1 MKSVRFVVVLAVVAG
16 LVTIHGVSAQESNR
30 AGETATLE
38 IGALN
43 GVERLLAPGVA
54 VSDLPIASLRAF
66 ASLRPIVSLRTLNL
80 RRRRSLEV
88 SAAWS
93 VGGDTVRLGVDR
105 SLVLGVIR
113 TAAGRWLRPE
123 VGVAVDAVFDRG
135 DPSQPRWSVRI
146 PVSLAV
152 FPFRSLALEGHADLA
167 PVIGIYPATSARF
180 ETRIGVR
187 YWFPMEDRRR

>member
-1 MKSVRFVVVLAVVAG
+1 MSRVRFVVAPAVVVA

-30 AGETATLE
+30 ADEAPTLE

-54 VSDLPIASLRAF
+54 VSDLPIASLSAF

-80 RRRRSLEV
+80 RRRRSLEISV
-88 SAAWS
+88 AWS
-93 VGGDTVRLGVDR
+93 AGGDVVRFGVDR

-123 VGVAVDAVFDRG
+123 VGVAGDAVFDRG
-135 DPSQPRWSVRI
+135 DPSQPQWSVRI

-152 FPFRSLALEGHADLA
+152 FPFRSLALEAHADLA

-187 YWFPMEDRRR
+187 YWLPMEGRR

>member
-1 MKSVRFVVVLAVVAG
+1 MRSVRFVVALAIVVG
-16 LVTIHGVSAQESNR
+16 LVTMHGVSAQESNR
-30 AGETATLE
+30 AGEAPTLE

-54 VSDLPIASLRAF
+54 VSNLPITSLSAF

-80 RRRRSLEV
+80 RRQRSTEISV
-88 SAAWS
+88 AWS
-93 VGGDTVRLGVDR
+93 AGGDAVRFGVDR

-123 VGVAVDAVFDRG
+123 VGVAVDAMLDR
-135 DPSQPRWSVRI
+135 DDLSQPQWSVRI

-152 FPFRSLALEGHADLA
+152 FPVRSLALEGHADLA

-187 YWFPMEDRRR
+187 YWLPMEGRR